1 MNEIS
6 PVIFGADHA
15 GLPLKQTLIEKLQ
28 ERGIAC
34 EDQGTDS
41 DQSTDYPKF
50 AAKTCQR
57 LLVTGSLGV
66 LICGTGLG
74 MSMTANRF
82 RHVRAALCSNEYMA
96 RMARA
101 HNNANLL
108 CLGSR
113 VLGQD
118 LALSILEAFLSTE
131 FEGGRHQRR
140 VDMIDTV
147 QAG

>member
-1 MNEIS
+1 MNETS

-15 GLPLKQTLIEKLQ
+15 GLPLKQTLISTLQ
-28 ERGIAC
+28 DRGIAC

-57 LLVTGSLGV
+57 LLETGSLGV

-140 VDMIDTV
+140 VDMIDTI

>member
-50 AAKTCQR
+50 AAKACQR

-118 LALSILEAFLSTE
+118 LALSILEAFLSTA

-147 QAG
+147 LGR

>member
-1 MNEIS
+1 MTPAS

-15 GLPLKQTLIEKLQ
+15 GLPLKQCLIATLQ
-28 ERGIAC
+28 DRGTAC
-34 EDQGTDS
+34 EDMGTDS
-41 DQSTDYPKF
+41 LESTDYPTF
-50 AAKTCQR
+50 AARTCRRVLETKTA
-57 LLVTGSLGV
+57 GI

-82 RHVRAALCSNEYMA
+82 SRIRAALCLNEYMA

-113 VLGQD
+113 VVGED
-118 LALSILEAFLSTE
+118 LALSILEAFLGTE

-140 VDMIDTV
+140 IDMIESV
-147 QAG
+147 